1 MAFKRR
7 KRIAGIAE
15 IMPSILKGIRRNKTH
30 SLPEQAMEIIR
41 KEFGPEYTSVFSD
54 IRYSKQKRTLTLS
67 VEDHI
72 AEQEL
77 KSIDKEGLVKII
89 EKLREVE
96 PLERLQTITFRRE
109 RNKYE
114 Q

>member
-1 MAFKRR
+1 MAYRRR
-7 KRIAGIAE
+7 KRTAEIAE

-30 SLPEQAMEIIR
+30 ALPEKALEIIHR
-41 KEFGPEYTSVFSD
+41 EFGPEYTAVFTD

-77 KSIDKEGLVKII
+77 KAIDKAVLVEII
-89 EKLREVE
+89 EKLRDVE
-96 PLERLQTITFRRE
+96 PLERLQTITFKKE
-109 RNKYE
+109 RSRYE